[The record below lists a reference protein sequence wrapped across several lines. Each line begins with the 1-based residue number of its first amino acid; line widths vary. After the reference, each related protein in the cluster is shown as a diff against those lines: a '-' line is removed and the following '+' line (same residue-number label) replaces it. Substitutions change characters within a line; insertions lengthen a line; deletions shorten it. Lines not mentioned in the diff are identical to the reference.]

1 MVKKQAENFAIEFVP
16 LVDLARVL
24 GSSPENIRAIAE
36 QKDALMERW
45 DGSAAVRSD
54 VAREM
59 RLARE
64 VEEQREFELRME
76 HDAWLRDRAARRQ
89 ALVRKTRDDMVG
101 SGMATPESSA
111 AVRAAQQEALA
122 EFDEREPEL
131 GFYEWKHRKPSM
143 IGAR

>member
-64 VEEQREFELRME
+64 VEERREFELRMK

-89 ALVRKTRDDMVG
+89 ALMRETREDMV
-101 SGMATPESSA
+101 APDLVTPAFSA
-111 AVRAAQQEALA
+111 AVRAAQQQALA
-122 EFDEREPEL
+122 KFDEREPEL
-131 GFYEWKHRKPSM
+131 GFYEWKDRKPSM
-143 IGAR
+143 TGAR